1 MGFSVKFNWVLQV
14 LPPDV
19 CEQNTRY
26 AFEKV
31 GNRIFPLDTPI
42 DLIDMERNAIAKIKV
57 ISFQNS
63 LEVTK
68 GEYEVIKLYQGEE
81 QSILSNYWVENQ

>member
-26 AFEKV
+26 AFEKA
-31 GNRIFPLDTPI
+31 GNRIFPLDAPI
-42 DLIDMERNAIAKIKV
+42 DLIDMERNAIAKIK
-57 ISFQNS
+57 IINFQNT
-63 LEVTK
+63 LENTQ
-68 GEYEVIKLYQGEE
+68 GEYEIIKVYSGDEKR
-81 QSILSNYWVENQ
+81 ILTNYWIENQ